1 MSQLEDKNFLNPQS
15 MPKPFGYSQIV
26 VTGPGRTV
34 YVAGQIALDAQGQ
47 LVGAGDIRAQTEQV
61 FRNLQAAMQAAGGD
75 LGDIVKLTVFM
86 VDVGALAIF
95 REVRDRFI
103 KPGPRVP
110 ASSLVQVSALFRP
123 EFLIEIEAIG
133 HVAA

>member
-1 MSQLEDKNFLNPQS
+1 MSQSETKSLLNPPS
-15 MPKPFGYSQIV
+15 MPKPFGYSQLV
-26 VTGPGRTV
+26 VTGAGRTI
-34 YVAGQIALDAQGQ
+34 YVAGQIALDKEGQ

-86 VDVGALAIF
+86 VDVGALSIF

-103 KPGPRVP
+103 EPGPRVP

-133 HVAA
+133 YIAD